1 MSNEPM
7 IGYDELAEALSR
19 LRLGSDPSEF
29 HGSLSGFL
37 AGGARPVGQ
46 TLLEALQLDAAGEIE
61 RAAQDDPV
69 LLELMRQTEAEL
81 ADPELA
87 FEPLHPSD
95 DRPLPERA
103 DALAS
108 WCRGF
113 LGGFGLS
120 GAATHSQ
127 LSEEAQEILRD
138 LATIASS
145 EFDFG
150 PADEDEDALIEVFEF
165 VRVGAMLLH
174 AEVASLS
181 RNLSGSVH

>member
-1 MSNEPM
+1 MNTEPM
-7 IGYDELAEALSR
+7 IGYDELADALAR
-19 LRLGSDPSEF
+19 LRLGTDPAEF

-37 AGGARPVGQ
+37 AGGAKPVGQ
-46 TLLEALQLDAAGEIE
+46 TLLEALRLDAAGEIE
-61 RAAQDDPV
+61 RAAQDDAV
-69 LLELMRQTEAEL
+69 LLDLMRQTEASL
-81 ADPELA
+81 ADPELG
-87 FEPLHPSD
+87 FEPLQPAD
-95 DRPLPERA
+95 DRPLADRA
-103 DALAS
+103 DAVAS

-120 GAATHSQ
+120 GAASHGQ

-138 LATIASS
+138 LATIAGS

-150 PADEDEDALIEVFEF
+150 DAGEDEDALIEVFEF